1 MRITLNDI
9 QYMINES
16 VKHILAE
23 KRVDVISKLEV
34 DFDTLVENLPDGDL
48 KAKLLDDYDD
58 SYYFEVESLF
68 KDNYVLKFSAVNIRD
83 NGDYFTPP
91 INDFEK
97 VMLSSDDGLLDDITK
112 IDDESIKNDFMSA
125 YKKITDTNK
134 IEDWEDEDDY
144 LY

>member
-58 SYYFEVESLF
+58 SFYFEVESLF

>member
-23 KRVDVISKLEV
+23 KRIDVIAKLEV

-91 INDFEK
+91 INDIEK

-134 IEDWEDEDDY
+134 IEDWEDDD

>member
-48 KAKLLDDYDD
+48 KTKLLDDYDD

-91 INDFEK
+91 INDIEK
-97 VMLSSDDGLLDDITK
+97 VRLSSDDGLLDDIAK
-112 IDDESIKNDFMSA
+112 IDDENIKNDFMSA

-134 IEDWEDEDDY
+134 IEDWEDDD